1 MRTSLA
7 SPARVSSARDD
18 DRQARCDTGVIVRC
32 LTEVRFF
39 AEFERFDRRIEEP
52 SYEGRN

>member
-7 SPARVSSARDD
+7 APARVSSAQDD
-18 DRQARCDTGVIVRC
+18 DRQAKRDTGVIVRC
-32 LTEVRFF
+32 LTTLRFF

-52 SYEGRN
+52 GYEGRN